1 MILRT
6 KISVFL
12 FAISFVHFS
21 YADAC
26 KQFGE
31 SLVFGGVCCQDLVPN
46 PHTLKCDMPVISDPS
61 MTSCTDDSTCTG
73 GTGCFPQRGTDLFS
87 NLSSIEDEQTLEEGS
102 TLMDAQIETL
112 EDEDP
117 RPLGAACVHPRQCE
131 SYSCSS
137 DKKCV
142 EVKVCRFA
150 DVDEFAPGNIKCGK
164 DLIKTGANICK
175 PDPSVHPE
183 DDTTVEFEQ
192 GPSCQFNIKKETA
205 EKAQRAMKSLRAME
219 WLFATNDFTT
229 QESCLGINDLMKD
242 EVAVPLSNRRKELL
256 SQFSTTLKGIETDFQ
271 TLVTAKEL
279 GDQVVTI
286 HLDERI
292 SGSRLSTRQT
302 SGYDSLVMLLRRN
315 VMFQDYESQ
324 MLNQLSDASLKVSA
338 LSTEMAKWKERDQS
352 WNLGTRTMNY
362 RACKPNWEYWFLRW
376 KPFKLKKTK
385 NRVANIYVVKGSA
398 QNNRSA
404 ITKSEVANHLKLIYR
419 DSNALNYFVSSPNY
433 YMLDP
438 IMRKSPLDFDDFGW
452 ETKIDDILLKIFVT
466 PFLRVKKDPLN
477 LTGNKSHH
485 LSAIYDR
492 TGPHIQEYIKGLKT
506 NPDQKDFVYDPE
518 LVNSGAKD
526 CLDPDNT
533 NKANCDLYTTYLKE
547 LQDEAFA
554 QWFAFS
560 AHKKSKYKSYFNR
573 QNTGRNKLFE
583 KYASD
588 LALMVNYYNEVL
600 KQREIQNEC
609 LERVIYGLE
618 DSGILGSTNGGVQE
632 GNYYDPST
640 GTPGAGSATP
650 GSSSASAVK
659 NRLTRT
665 KFSFNLA
672 GGMNSSNGGKT
683 NSDKVE
689 KSGNDTKSANVR
701 QSALALLAA
710 RKESIKKN
718 NALASSMG
726 VDVAGKQ
733 KDYKDIVAS
742 IDKQSQL
749 GALNSRAGSG
759 SGSGISAFG
768 ANKTIGV
775 GGGDST
781 KTSDSE
787 NSSDGGATKDLMTS
801 IPQPAIDLNRGQSF
815 GGGSNSETTQENDNQ
830 NPGGLS
836 DSDRERMLSEYERN
850 KKDYK
855 SSEEDDLFG
864 KVSKAYVRNLDKVL
878 KKKKIEK

>member
-1 MILRT
+1 MNFRT
-6 KISVFL
+6 KISIFL
-12 FAISFVHFS
+12 FVICSIQFS
-21 YADAC
+21 YAEAC

-31 SLVFGGVCCQDLVPN
+31 SLVFGGTCCQDLVPN
-46 PHTLKCDMPVISDPS
+46 PHTLKCDMPVISDPT
-61 MTSCTDDSTCTG
+61 MTSCTNDSNCSG
-73 GTGCFPQRGTDLFS
+73 GTGCYPQRGTDLFS
-87 NLSSIEDEQTLEEGS
+87 NLSAVEDEQSLEEGA

-150 DVDEFAPGNIKCGK
+150 DVDEFAPGDVKCGK
-164 DLIKTGANICK
+164 DLIKTPANICK
-175 PDPSVHPE
+175 PDPSVMPE
-183 DDTTVEFEQ
+183 DDDTVEFEQ

-219 WLFATNDFTT
+219 WLFATNDFTNE
-229 QESCLGINDLMKD
+229 ESCLGINDIMKN
-242 EVAVPLSNRRKELL
+242 EVALPLSNKRKELL
-256 SQFSTTLKGIETDFQ
+256 GSFSTVLKGIETDFQ

-279 GDQVVTI
+279 GNQVVTV
-286 HLDERI
+286 HLDETLPA
-292 SGSRLSTRQT
+292 SALATRQT

-315 VMFQDYESQ
+315 VLFQDYESQ
-324 MLNQLSDASLKVSA
+324 MMNQLSDASIKVSGLA
-338 LSTEMAKWKERDQS
+338 TEMAKWKEKDQS
-352 WNLGTRTMNY
+352 WNLGTRTMGY
-362 RACKPNWEYWFLRW
+362 RPCKPNWEYWFLKW

-385 NRVANIYVVKGSA
+385 NRVANIYVVKGTA
-398 QNNRSA
+398 QNNRAA
-404 ITKSEVANHLKLIYR
+404 ITKSEVANHIKLIYR
-419 DSNALNYFVSSPNY
+419 DSNALASFVGSPNY
-433 YMLDP
+433 YLLDP
-438 IMRKSPLDFDDFGW
+438 IMRKSPLDFGDFGW

-466 PFLRVKKDPLN
+466 PFFRVKKDPLN
-477 LTGNKSHH
+477 LTGNKQHH

-492 TGPHIQEYIKGLKT
+492 TGPHIKDYIKNLKT
-506 NPDQKDFVYDPE
+506 NSDQKDFVYDPE
-518 LVNSGAKD
+518 LVNSSAKD
-526 CLDPDNT
+526 CLDPNNT
-533 NKANCDLYTTYLKE
+533 NNADCDLYTAYLKE

-560 AHKKSKYKSYFNR
+560 AHKKSKYKSYFNK
-573 QNTGRNKLFE
+573 QNTGRIKLLE

-588 LALMVNYYNEVL
+588 LSLMVNYYNEVL

-609 LERVIYGLE
+609 IERVIHGLD
-618 DSGILGSTNGGVQE
+618 DSGILGSNGGLEE

-640 GTPGAGSATP
+640 GTPGAGSSTP
-650 GSSSASAVK
+650 GSGSASAVRNK
-659 NRLTRT
+659 LTRT

-683 NSDKVE
+683 NLDKVD
-689 KSGNDTKSANVR
+689 KSGTQSQSANVR

-710 RKESIKKN
+710 RKENIKKA
-718 NALASSMG
+718 NASASSNG
-726 VDVAGKQ
+726 VNVGDRQ
-733 KDYKDIVAS
+733 KDYKEIVESVNKQSKLGTLGSVAS
-742 IDKQSQL
+742 T
-749 GALNSRAGSG
+749 GAGN
-759 SGSGISAFG
+759 GSGISSFG
-768 ANKTIGV
+768 GNKSISV
-775 GGGDST
+775 GSGEGSKAQD
-781 KTSDSE
+781 DAD
-787 NSSDGGATKDLMTS
+787 NSKKDLMTS
-801 IPQPAIDLNRGQSF
+801 IPQATIDMNQNQGY
-815 GGGSNSETTQENDNQ
+815 GGNSISETTQEGETQ
-830 NPGGLS
+830 NPEGLS